1 MIIEHLNKVD
11 STNKYILRYV
21 KDRQDAIVYADE
33 QTDGAGTKGRSFI
46 SEKGGLYV
54 SFLKFY
60 RFLPAKNAFKIM
72 LDYSVGVVKTLAAFG
87 IKAQIKWPND
97 IYVNGKKICGILIK
111 NSFSGELV
119 DYSIAGIGI
128 NVNNDIAAP
137 IKDIAISMKSVA
149 QNSFN
154 IDSVLM
160 SLSANVFSENTIQE
174 YREHSLVLGK
184 KIKVIRNNSVSIEQ
198 AEDITEDGRLILKN
212 GEILSAAELDLK
224 IDL

>member
-11 STNKYILRYV
+11 STNKYILRHV

-60 RFLPAKNAFKIM
+60 QFLPAKNAFKIM

-111 NSFSGELV
+111 NSFLGELV

-128 NVNNDIAAP
+128 NVNNNIAAP

-154 IDSVLM
+154 IESVLM
-160 SLSANVFSENTIQE
+160 SLSANVFAENTIQE

-212 GEILSAAELDLK
+212 GEVLSAAELDLK